1 MHRPLRTFAAV
12 ALGATLLGGC
22 ATIDSLLGRDGSAPD
37 AGDAPVT
44 PAPAAA
50 TPAEEAVA
58 EDPAADIPIARPGR
72 PLMREVQAA
81 LNERGLDA
89 GPADG
94 LSGPRTVRAIRLFKV
109 ARRME
114 VTDDVTPRLLDELE
128 LTQP

>member
-22 ATIDSLLGRDGSAPD
+22 AAIDSLLGRDGAPD
-37 AGDAPVT
+37 ADDAPGT
-44 PAPAAA
+44 PAPTAA
-50 TPAEEAVA
+50 TPAEEAVVD
-58 EDPAADIPIARPGR
+58 DPAADIPIARPGR

-89 GPADG
+89 GPPDG